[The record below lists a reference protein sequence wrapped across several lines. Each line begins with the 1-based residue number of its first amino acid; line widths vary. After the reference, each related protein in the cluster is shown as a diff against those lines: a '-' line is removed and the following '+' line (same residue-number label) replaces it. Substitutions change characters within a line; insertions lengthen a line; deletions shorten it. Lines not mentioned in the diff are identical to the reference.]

1 MKCSAFWKHTNIRS
15 GNRVYPC
22 CRFKHSIDTFD
33 GDVNNVLHSDA
44 YKELR
49 NMSESG
55 EYISGCEKCHY
66 EESIQHK
73 SLRQEF
79 NEKYDTDTIELKFL
93 EIGFDNLCN
102 LTCDGCNSEFSTSW
116 IVKEKQIYGSAK
128 HKLMEIDA
136 VTNVPDTINK
146 ILFLGGEPLIT
157 DRHLRL
163 LHQVKHKGKVEVIYN
178 TNGTFIPSK
187 EVVEE
192 LQHYYKVTF
201 ILSIDGVGEL
211 GEKVRGGTKWKN
223 VVEFINWVYD
233 HDYNLEFN
241 TVLHKNNYT
250 GLEDLNN
257 FCRRFPDAR
266 WYVNVLTYP
275 FDLDIK
281 LLEQD
286 QQDKII
292 SDAKEFNLPNKEF
305 IINHLQNG

>member
-22 CRFKHSIDTFD
+22 CRFKHSIGKFD
-33 GDVNNVLHSDA
+33 GDVDNVLHSDA

-49 NMSESG
+49 DMSAAG
-55 EYISGCEKCHY
+55 EHISGCEKCYY

-79 NEKYDTDTIELKFL
+79 NEKYDADTVELKFL

-116 IVKEKQIYGSAK
+116 IVKEQQIYGSAK

-163 LHQVKHKGKVEVIYN
+163 LHQIKHKSNVDIIYN

-187 EVVEE
+187 QVLEE
-192 LQHYYKVTF
+192 LNRYKSVTF
-201 ILSIDGVGEL
+201 ILSIDGIGEL
-211 GEKVRGGTKWKN
+211 GEKVRGGTKWTS
-223 VVEFINWVYD
+223 VVKFIDWVYD
-233 HDYNLEFN
+233 NMYELEFN

-250 GLEDLNN
+250 GLKDLHN
-257 FCRRFPDAR
+257 FCTRFKAR
-266 WYVNVLTYP
+266 WYINVLTYP

-281 LLEQD
+281 MLDKD
-286 QQDKII
+286 QQSQII
-292 SDAKEFNLPNKEF
+292 SNANDLNLPNKEF
-305 IINHLQNG
+305 IINHLQND